1 MVDPRLRLTELYA
14 EHWRALSGYAGRRCG
29 DAADAADVVSETF
42 LICWRRLADVPVG
55 PDARLWLFGT
65 ARRVIANQ
73 RRFDRRRERLG
84 AALLAALTSSGTG
97 LDRWFQR
104 SESELA
110 LQRALAQLPA
120 VDREMFCL
128 VGWEELTPAEAAT
141 VLGISAVAA
150 RARLSRARKR
160 LRALLADPP
169 PPTAG
174 QEPDSAGIDPERST
188 TCPTSAS

>member
-1 MVDPRLRLTELYA
+1 LYA

-104 SESELA
+104 SESDSPSSGRWPSCRPWTGKCSA
-110 LQRALAQLPA
+110 LS
-120 VDREMFCL
+120 
-128 VGWEELTPAEAAT
+128 G
-141 VLGISAVAA
+141 GKS
-150 RARLSRARKR
+150 
-160 LRALLADPP
+160 
-169 PPTAG
+169 
-174 QEPDSAGIDPERST
+174 
-188 TCPTSAS
+188 